1 MYWVFNEGK
10 FVIQGVNNFNVTQ
23 EFPLGVVVNQSGII
37 TIKIDS
43 LENIDT
49 NTTIYI
55 KDSITNE
62 TFDLSAS
69 NFTAFL
75 DPGTYE
81 ERFSLVFQS
90 LDSNLLNVND
100 NQLSDDLIFYSSNDA
115 ELMVRLSDSIEVI
128 NGLLLNYLGQKVL
141 TLDINSSTANI
152 PLNVN
157 AGIYIVKLNT
167 SMGILSKK
175 IIVD

>member
-1 MYWVFNEGK
+1 MMLNLW
-10 FVIQGVNNFNVTQ
+10 
-23 EFPLGVVVNQSGII
+23 
-37 TIKIDS
+37 
-43 LENIDT
+43 
-49 NTTIYI
+49 
-55 KDSITNE
+55 
-62 TFDLSAS
+62 
-69 NFTAFL
+69 L
-75 DPGTYE
+75 DY
-81 ERFSLVFQS
+81 QI
-90 LDSNLLNVND
+90 LL
-100 NQLSDDLIFYSSNDA
+100 
-115 ELMVRLSDSIEVI
+115 RL